1 MSDRFDPI
9 PAAET
14 LAEASR
20 SGQRLQALPEAIRP
34 RTLAEGYDVQDRLI
48 ERLGDSVAGWKLGV
62 GSHKGKR
69 ESGIGRAIAGRILS
83 RRVHQPGDAIPLPHD
98 GLVTVEFEIAYVLG
112 RNVGSGEVVADPQ
125 SVVAETRVAFE
136 LVLSRFVDRRVVGWP
151 SFAADNAAFE
161 ALVLGPDIDGTAI
174 ARVAE
179 TLVVEADGVEKA
191 LIATGE
197 DEVVPAN
204 GLADLLAIARDRGM
218 VLPRGSIVSTGT
230 ISVPFNL
237 TAAAQITA
245 RYLDRDLHFSITR
258 P

>member
-9 PAAET
+9 PAADA
-14 LAEASR
+14 LAEAWR

-34 RTLAEGYDVQDRLI
+34 QTLAEGYDIQDRLI
-48 ERLGDSVAGWKLGV
+48 EKLGDSVAGWKLGV

-69 ESGIGRAIAGRILS
+69 DSGIGRAIAGRILS

-98 GLVTVEFEIAYVLG
+98 GPVTVEFEIAYVLG
-112 RNVGSGEVVADPQ
+112 RDVGPGEVVADPL

-161 ALVLGPDIDGTAI
+161 ALVLGPVVDGAAI
-174 ARVAE
+174 ARIAE
-179 TLVVEADGVEKA
+179 TLVVEADGVEQA
-191 LIATGE
+191 RIATG
-197 DEVVPAN
+197 DDAVVPVD

-237 TAAAQITA
+237 TGAAQITA
-245 RYLDRDLHFSITR
+245 RYLDRDLRVSITR